1 MKKSIVVFALIM
13 FTLGSLATYSAPSA
27 MADWLIDSSGT
38 LVKINPM
45 VLGDSDNSGSGKDDS
60 RVDDDNDDVNDD
72 SDDDASETPKPTSA
86 ATTSP
91 TSSPDSGKRTEV
103 QKQQRELEKKKKELD
118 KEQAKRAREE
128 LKKQAEARKELL
140 KKSGKTNEFKIRS
153 EDGKLRV
160 ENELRDSK
168 GKLLEKSEIEIDDD
182 KERLGVMGED
192 GKIMEIREVGKD
204 RLEIMKERIKTKSE
218 LELKLGEKNE
228 ISVTLPNGKVREV
241 KLPDE
246 ALTKLVANGV
256 ITQTEGEEGS
266 YVLTAGSNGEP
277 VFSGVNG
284 EVEKSFLGFKLKFR
298 QKLDVAASD
307 SEDGSVKAGDIVSTT
322 SQETSAWRRFLERM
336 AR

>member
-1 MKKSIVVFALIM
+1 MKKNIVVFALIM

-60 RVDDDNDDVNDD
+60 RVDDDANDD
-72 SDDDASETPKPTSA
+72 SDDDATETPMPTST

-91 TSSPDSGKRTEV
+91 TSSPESGKRSEA
-103 QKQQRELEKKKKELD
+103 QKQQREIEKKKKELD
-118 KEQAKRAREE
+118 KEQVKRAREE
-128 LKKQAEARKELL
+128 LKKQSEARKELL
-140 KKSGKTNEFKIRS
+140 KKSGKSNEFKIRS
-153 EDGKLRV
+153 EDGKIKV
-160 ENELRDSK
+160 ENELRDAG

-218 LELKLGEKNE
+218 LELKLDEKNE

-246 ALTKLVANGV
+246 ALAKLVANGV
-256 ITQTEGEEGS
+256 ITPTEGDEGA
-266 YVLTAGSNGEP
+266 YVLTAGKNGEP

-284 EVEKSFLGFKLKFR
+284 EVEKSVLGFKLKFR

-307 SEDGSVKAGDIVSTT
+307 SDDGSVKAGDIVSTS
-322 SQETSAWRRFLERM
+322 SQETSPWRKFLERL